1 MDRTFI
7 NKILISIIIGLI
19 LVIITGTILVKTQ
32 HKNQSPEILLS
43 QGKAV
48 SLMEPADDSVIA
60 YYKLDTIRI
69 ITAESM
75 ADDKAS
81 DESTG
86 TVLVITPWL
95 AYPAGDTVFYEE
107 LARKR
112 GVIKGLLTS
121 YFSARTKN
129 QLLEETEVFIE
140 DKLKNQINDTL
151 SLGKISDIY
160 FTDYIFLE

>member
-1 MDRTFI
+1 MKKTSL
-7 NKILISIIIGLI
+7 NTILISIIIALVM
-19 LVIITGTILVKTQ
+19 VIIVGTVLAKTKEKTQ
-32 HKNQSPEILLS
+32 TPEVLLA

-48 SLMEPADDSVIA
+48 SLMAPADDSVVA
-60 YYKLDTIRI
+60 YFKLDTIRI
-69 ITAESM
+69 ITAE
-75 ADDKAS
+75 AS
-81 DESTG
+81 TKEDSTG

-112 GVIKGLLTS
+112 GVTRGVLQA

-140 DKLKNQINDTL
+140 EQLKEQINQNL

>member
-1 MDRTFI
+1 MEKTSL
-7 NKILISIIIGLI
+7 NKILISIIIALV
-19 LVIITGTILVKTQ
+19 LVIIIGTVLAKTKEKSQ
-32 HKNQSPEILLS
+32 TPEVLLA

-48 SLMEPADDSVIA
+48 SLMAPADDSVVA
-60 YYKLDTIRI
+60 YFKLDTIRI
-69 ITAESM
+69 VTAEDSS
-75 ADDKAS
+75 KE
-81 DESTG
+81 ESTG

-112 GVIKGLLTS
+112 GVIKGILQA
-121 YFSARTKN
+121 YFSVRPKK
-129 QLLEETEVFIE
+129 QLLEETEIIIE
-140 DKLKNQINDTL
+140 EHLKNQINQNL